1 MSEYNHN
8 QQQQQNHQHQQ
19 HQSASSDAVPASSFS
34 AVAID
39 TSNNVVPAAPYPPM
53 NANYYNNIRAPSKS
67 SLSTSPHYT
76 TTYGRASSMSSS
88 LVGEHIV
95 TTNATTP
102 SLSTTVSAI
111 GGGGYSLGELTTIAA
126 TSDDDSKIYNNKNN
140 NNNNSS
146 TGVGGVGGGGGVAL
160 SSQIMFCPDLMH
172 DDIVATI
179 NCVSPSS
186 LTTTTNNKA
195 KSISDSGIASSYGY
209 GSGSGSGDSSISVGG
224 KQRGGGNKMSSTTGP
239 IMMELR
245 RVEIKRNPNGDDDDD
260 NDNGSSHGYDEFFT
274 TRTVAVS
281 RGLPSLG
288 ISVASTCLDLASSTI
303 VNNYDSSGNT
313 LMAATGSTTGAL
325 CIHKFNTIEK
335 TTTAT
340 IMCDDDDDS
349 DIGMGNNNNTSSSLA
364 KSSTFNNGDDDDL
377 FSASPIEYF
386 HTPRH
391 HRKASAVAW
400 RTAVQTNHVAIGL
413 VGTNTTVSGGTKNH
427 HSNHHHHNRRG
438 GPISMRAS
446 ASDREYCCFLW
457 DIVDTKKTT
466 MPLSK
471 FAYNSP
477 VASLAWMM
485 DGQTLAVGGQQRTI
499 QLYDLR
505 MLTDDNNK
513 LPPLSAHAHESG
525 VHGIEVHPFRPNLM
539 ATFCRAVG
547 EPVKLFDIRRMDSVV
562 SEIRLT
568 RNDINTSGTAGS
580 STSNTSM
587 GTMSMQRKEQMK
599 AEAIQWS
606 MHESGMLSV
615 ATGESVQEYDT
626 NSGSRPNLVRV
637 NRVSRAGKTIRAIAL
652 YRGKERRA
660 AQPNDGSIV
669 PIDGDSSNSNAM
681 IVQERK
687 EDEVN
692 INDDSQKDCNRSD
705 RLLSLLYPQRM
716 LAVLEDQTIVDMA
729 KDTNAPLAI
738 SRRDGRLVHALGPHL
753 FMGKSSEGP
762 SAMEKIVMKKNGI
775 EMQQDDEDISATMM
789 RRARCL
795 QKNPYSMDPELNIK
809 LMSREIESDEDID
822 GYRSSLLPKYSNYA
836 LLRLWSWIE
845 RVESLSFQEVE
856 DTNEDLRMA
865 KGLLNTGI
873 IQILGM
879 DTQNYDG
886 NDTVDEQTLFS
897 ETFACNIYDGPTRR
911 VALSLCGW
919 AGKFDLTIV
928 MAECEAFGEH
938 ERSAAL
944 AVWHEDV
951 GAAVEALQRASESIR
966 LQSRETEGGSTAL
979 AASLQY
985 AETLDLISMCIAGY
999 GGKTESQRGVWRR
1012 ACSSLLLRDDLSSTK
1027 AKHSRVAYL
1036 RALCEFLMNAGTIE
1050 SLVKILENSQ
1060 LSLCDRVAFSCRFL
1074 EKKEL
1079 MTYLVRCV
1087 EICQNEGDLEGLA
1100 ITSLSK
1106 PGIKILQSFVDQY
1119 TDVQTAALVVSRVIL
1134 PLDWAIERKICFEW
1148 VESYRSLL
1156 NYWQMWQT
1164 RAMFDVDRA
1173 EVLRRVKARS
1183 VGGGTNQRRHPNPRM
1198 RQSPRP
1204 PDPDILPCIPAQ
1216 LEARC
1221 NYCSSPLSLKRNEG
1235 ITNQWLSKMQPL
1247 LNCCPQCRKPLP
1259 RCSICLLSMGSLNPY
1274 MELTRARQKG
1284 TNAASAD
1291 NLSSLSSMNFAE
1303 WYTWCMR

>member
-1 MSEYNHN
+1 MSEFNYN
-8 QQQQQNHQHQQ
+8 QQQQQQQQ
-19 HQSASSDAVPASSFS
+19 HQTSDDVPTSSVS
-34 AVAID
+34 AVAIE
-39 TSNNVVPAAPYPPM
+39 AAPYPPM

-76 TTYGRASSMSSS
+76 TTYGRASSMSTS

-102 SLSTTVSAI
+102 SLSSTVTST

-126 TSDDDSKIYNNKNN
+126 APDDDSKIHNNR
-140 NNNNSS
+140 NNNNSNS
-146 TGVGGVGGGGGVAL
+146 SAGVGGVVGGGGGVAAL
-160 SSQIMFCPDLMH
+160 SSQIMFCPDLLH

-179 NCVSPSS
+179 NCVSHSS
-186 LTTTTNNKA
+186 SSTTTTTTTNNKTTYNA
-195 KSISDSGIASSYGY
+195 YGYGY

-224 KQRGGGNKMSSTTGP
+224 KQRGGGNKMSSTNGP

-245 RVEIKRNPNGDDDDD
+245 RVELKRNRNGDDDDD
-260 NDNGSSHGYDEFFT
+260 DDDDDDNGGSGRGNDEFFT

-335 TTTAT
+335 TTAT
-340 IMCDDDDDS
+340 IVCDDYDDS
-349 DIGMGNNNNTSSSLA
+349 DDIEMDNNNKTSSSLA
-364 KSSTFNNGDDDDL
+364 KSGGNGDYDDEDL

-413 VGTNTTVSGGTKNH
+413 VGTNTTVSGGTKNQ

-457 DIVDTKKTT
+457 DIVDNKRTT

-505 MLTDDNNK
+505 MLTDDSNK

-525 VHGIEVHPFRPNLM
+525 VHGIEVHPFRPNIM

-568 RNDINTSGTAGS
+568 SNDINTSGTAGS
-580 STSNTSM
+580 STSNTAL
-587 GTMSMQRKEQMK
+587 GTMSMQRKQQTK

-606 MHESGMLSV
+606 MLESGMLSV

-637 NRVSRAGKTIRAIAL
+637 NRVSKAGKTIKAIAL
-652 YRGKERRA
+652 YRGKGRKA
-660 AQPNDGSIV
+660 AQPNDGSV
-669 PIDGDSSNSNAM
+669 VIDGDNSNSNTVM
-681 IVQERK
+681 VQERK
-687 EDEVN
+687 EGEVN
-692 INDDSQKDCNRSD
+692 IIDDSQKDCNRSD

-762 SAMEKIVMKKNGI
+762 SAMEKNSCR
-775 EMQQDDEDISATMM
+775 MQQDDEDISATMM

-822 GYRSSLLPKYSNYA
+822 GYRSSLLPKYSNHA

-845 RVESLSFQEVE
+845 RVESLSFQEVD

-879 DTQNYDG
+879 NTQNYDG
-886 NDTVDEQTLFS
+886 NDKIDEQTMFS
-897 ETFACNIYDGPTRR
+897 ETFACNIYDSPARR
-911 VALSLCGW
+911 VALSMCGW
-919 AGKFDLTIV
+919 AGKFELTMV
-928 MAECEAFGEH
+928 MAECEALGEH

-966 LQSRETEGGSTAL
+966 LQSRETDGGSTAL

-1012 ACSSLLLRDDLSSTK
+1012 ACSSLLLRDDLSLTK

-1079 MTYLVRCV
+1079 MTYLLRCV
-1087 EICQNEGDLEGLA
+1087 EICQHEGDLEGLA

-1134 PLDWAIERKICFEW
+1134 PSDWAIERKICFEW

-1183 VGGGTNQRRHPNPRM
+1183 GGGGSNQRRLPNPRM

-1291 NLSSLSSMNFAE
+1291 DLSSLSSMNFAE